1 MLVCLIGFFAGI
13 IGGMGMGGGTI
24 LIPALVLFANIDPKL
39 AQSINLLSSIP
50 MTLAAL
56 FIHIKNKNVEYT
68 LVLPIALFGI
78 VFAIGGSLL
87 AEYLNSQILRK
98 AFGVFLFF
106 IGLYEIKKG
115 VFDNNHELKGK
126 KIGSLDIMMMDEL
139 KEFIKENNIEIVA
152 LTIPRQ
158 AAREVAKEVAED
170 GIKAIWNFAHTD
182 LNMPEDVV
190 VENVHLSESLMRL
203 SYNIANKNGKTRNI
217 QEG

>member
-87 AEYLNSQILRK
+87 AEYLNSKLLRK
-98 AFGVFLFF
+98 ELGVFLFF

-115 VFDNNHELKGK
+115 VFDNNK
-126 KIGSLDIMMMDEL
+126 
-139 KEFIKENNIEIVA
+139 
-152 LTIPRQ
+152 
-158 AAREVAKEVAED
+158 
-170 GIKAIWNFAHTD
+170 
-182 LNMPEDVV
+182 
-190 VENVHLSESLMRL
+190 
-203 SYNIANKNGKTRNI
+203 
-217 QEG
+217 